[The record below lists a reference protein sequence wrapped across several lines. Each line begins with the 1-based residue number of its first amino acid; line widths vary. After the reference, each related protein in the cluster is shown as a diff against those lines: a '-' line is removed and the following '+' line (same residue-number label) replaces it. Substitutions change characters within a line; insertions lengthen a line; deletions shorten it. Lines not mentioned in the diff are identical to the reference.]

1 MAIADTQHFWLIG
14 ISVNLR
20 VMETH
25 RSHPKSLTDRPSK
38 MENYGKLLDFP
49 FWWVW
54 VTFQGQTLQP
64 SKGENLKVFLFKVDA
79 SPGAFLHGQRVPVPV
94 PLATTLGAA
103 PQPARYPG
111 CGEIYSKK
119 WLDQLCL
126 WNHIKITIAGRN
138 QIISQRGRF
147 SPNGL
152 EQWKKSEYEKYDG
165 DNLYE
170 LCK

>member
-1 MAIADTQHFWLIG
+1 MAGHLGSKIA
-14 ISVNLR
+14 NLQKR
-20 VMETH
+20 AVYGLTGWKSCKFVHPVINPLSPSNLDLLSNAINQKLHKSRFSKSNH

-126 WNHIKITIAGRN
+126 
-138 QIISQRGRF
+138 
-147 SPNGL
+147 
-152 EQWKKSEYEKYDG
+152 
-165 DNLYE
+165 
-170 LCK
+170 